1 MDLTLLLTGMLPT
14 VVIASAVL
22 TAATSLILLWLYR
35 RRVLRLMLQLQG
47 TAPAAALQM
56 PDTDNRP
63 AVDGPA
69 LLIKEVQID
78 ELPTDG
84 YALTTWRQAITALR
98 IAGINYALGGLVF
111 ALVFTTAWMIFSGG
125 GFALGRFLL
134 LAVCHFFPAILTV
147 NLVVAATNRE
157 RLIIVGGYALVVIA
171 VIWFTLARNPELPV
185 LQPLQFW
192 LLTNASGTV
201 LLFLFLHPR
210 IRSIAPLV
218 LGFMTAGVAGAFL
231 LIEAFR
237 LNETALRLIVTTGG
251 VLGVNATALFAL
263 LLVVGFAAL
272 GTIGWWL
279 IIQLGKRYRAKRLS
293 DQSIT
298 IDSLWLLFAVNY
310 SIGLVFEGWGW
321 IFTGL
326 CAFAAYKLTTAA
338 GFRMMTRAIP
348 GPAEAPMLLWLR
360 VFALGRRSELFFNA
374 FSKQW
379 RYSGG
384 INLIS
389 GPDLMTKTVEPH
401 EILDFVSGRLAQQFV
416 KSKEDLEQQITAL
429 DKRPDPDGRFRV
441 NEFFCHADT
450 WQMTMRRLADE
461 SHAILMDLRGFTPAN
476 QGCLYELEQL
486 LKDIVLERIVF
497 LIDSS
502 TDRVFL
508 EETLHR
514 LWHNIDRASPNR
526 LASVPTVRF
535 FPVMDHDRSTMHRLH
550 QLLLDAQTASS
561 PMARRART
569 TNR

>member
-1 MDLTLLLTGMLPT
+1 MDLTLLLTGMLPA
-14 VVIASAVL
+14 VLIASAML
-22 TAATSLILLWLYR
+22 TAVTSLILLWLYR

-47 TAPAAALQM
+47 AAPAAALQM
-56 PDTDNRP
+56 LDTDNRP
-63 AVDGPA
+63 AVDGHS

-78 ELPTDG
+78 ESPTDG
-84 YALTTWRQAITALR
+84 YPLKIWRQAINALR
-98 IAGINYALGGLVF
+98 TAGIIYTLGGLVF

-134 LAVCHFFPAILTV
+134 LAVCHFFPATLTV

-157 RLIIVGGYALVVIA
+157 RLVIAGGYALLVIA
-171 VIWFTLARNPELPV
+171 VIWFTLARNPELPI
-185 LQPLQFW
+185 LQPLQYW

-201 LLFLFLHPR
+201 LLFIFLHPR

-237 LNETALRLIVTTGG
+237 LNEAAQRLIVAIGG
-251 VLGVNATALFAL
+251 VVGLNATALFAL
-263 LLVVGFAAL
+263 LHVVGFAAL
-272 GTIGWWL
+272 GAIGWWL
-279 IIQLGKRYRAKRLS
+279 IVMLGKRYRAKRLS

-298 IDSLWLLFAVNY
+298 IDSLWLLFAVSY

-326 CAFAAYKLTTAA
+326 CAFATYKLTIAA
-338 GFRMMTRAIP
+338 GFWIMTKANA
-348 GPAEAPMLLWLR
+348 GPVEAPMLLWLR

-389 GPDLMTKTVEPH
+389 GPDLMTKTVDPH
-401 EILDFVSGRLAQQFV
+401 EILDFISGRLAQHFV

-429 DKRPDPDGRFRV
+429 DKQPDPDGRFRV

-450 WQMTMRRLADE
+450 WQTTMRRLADE

-486 LKDIVLERIVF
+486 LQYIILERIVF
-497 LIDSS
+497 LVDSS

-508 EETLHR
+508 EETLRR

-526 LASVPTVRF
+526 AASAPTVRF
-535 FPVMDHDRSTMHRLH
+535 FLVIDHDRPTMHRLH
-550 QLLLDAQTASS
+550 QLLLDAQTVSY
-561 PMARRART
+561 PMARRAGT